1 MIRLGVVDNDR
12 MLIEGIH
19 HWAASTTD
27 LCVVASAATVPDLL
41 DPAPPELDVILLDL
55 LLQDQ
60 SEPPANIR
68 RCAASGRPV
77 LVVSVWSG
85 PELILN
91 AFEAGAQGYV
101 TKDHDLAA
109 LGEAIREVARGGT
122 AYSPE
127 LAHAMLA
134 DRRARRPVLSTQ
146 ERSVLLAYASGMT
159 LKAAARHVGIRP
171 ETAKTYLD
179 RVKAKY
185 QSVGRPAYTKIDL
198 ARRVQEDDLAWAPG
212 PDASSPAKV
221 VRPPPEV
228 VRPHDGGPAEGT

>member
-1 MIRLGVVDNDR
+1 MIRVGVVDNDR

-19 HWAASTTD
+19 RWTADTAD
-27 LCVVASAATVPDLL
+27 LRLVASAATVPDLL

-55 LLQDQ
+55 VLQDR

-77 LVVSVWSG
+77 LVLSVWSG
-85 PELILN
+85 PELILD

-109 LGEAIREVARGGT
+109 LGEAIREVAGGGT

-159 LKAAARHVGIRP
+159 LRAAARHVGIRP

-185 QSVGRPAYTKIDL
+185 QRVGRPAYTKIDL
-198 ARRVQEDDLAWAPG
+198 ARRVEEDDLAWAPG
-212 PDASSPAKV
+212 PDLLSAARV
-221 VRPPPEV
+221 LRPPPEAV
-228 VRPHDGGPAEGT
+228 DPHGGSLGEE